1 MKNNIAKLVR
11 AVAIVLLI
19 LGIAVS
25 VLCNLPGLS
34 GRNVRTAAIVNV
46 AVGILA
52 SFVVFALILGFS
64 ELIEKADEACRYQK
78 EIRRILVDF
87 DVKGVPTYK
96 AEPVVPSGV
105 ADNSKIHAQ
114 QSWACSNCGRLI
126 SSSVCPHCNCKQNI

>member
-34 GRNVRTAAIVNV
+34 GRNVRTVNV

-64 ELIEKADEACRYQK
+64 ELIEKTDEACRYQK

-126 SSSVCPHCNCKQNI
+126 SSSVCPHCNYKQNI

>member
-25 VLCNLPGLS
+25 VLC
-34 GRNVRTAAIVNV
+34 NVRTAAIVNV

-114 QSWACSNCGRLI
+114 QSWTCSNCGRLI
-126 SSSVCPHCNCKQNI
+126 SSSVCPHCNYKQNI

>member
-1 MKNNIAKLVR
+1 MLISEFLIIQRKKEIAIRSTYGFSNIRILMKIT
-11 AVAIVLLI
+11 
-19 LGIAVS
+19 GDVS
-25 VLCNLPGLS
+25 VLC
-34 GRNVRTAAIVNV
+34 
-46 AVGILA
+46 LA

-105 ADNSKIHAQ
+105 ADNSNIHAQ

-126 SSSVCPHCNCKQNI
+126 SSSVCPHCNYKQNI

>member
-64 ELIEKADEACRYQK
+64 ELIEKADEACRYQ
-78 EIRRILVDF
+78 L
-87 DVKGVPTYK
+87 
-96 AEPVVPSGV
+96 SL
-105 ADNSKIHAQ
+105 IH
-114 QSWACSNCGRLI
+114 I
-126 SSSVCPHCNCKQNI
+126 